1 MAVLNGCYA
10 SPFRYK
16 KRRKSV
22 EIQQTCL
29 PHLHCSNQA
38 VPSPRKNMKFSASAA
53 IFLALCLVY
62 VHADERHTPSYGG
75 NRPPSYRPPS
85 HHLKPHPPKPLH
97 PLPYHPKPQ
106 HPLPYH
112 PKPQH
117 PLPYHPKPQHPLPYR
132 PKPQRPTHYKPK
144 PQHPKPHRPSVHRPK
159 PQRPNRP
166 WVMKPQSDNTNIN
179 INRNKNSNEGIILAE
194 LFSQLIANEE
204 DPCLFGLGC
213 FEKKLKTKD
222 IVVEAK
228 ANSTQEEEAATTSDA
243 ADATTNDTEDA
254 TISDAE
260 EATTDDSEASLDQT
274 EQTEEEDAA
283 VVVESRQEGQVEED
297 DGMAMF

>member
-1 MAVLNGCYA
+1 
-10 SPFRYK
+10 
-16 KRRKSV
+16 
-22 EIQQTCL
+22 
-29 PHLHCSNQA
+29 
-38 VPSPRKNMKFSASAA
+38 MKFSASAA
-53 IFLALCLVY
+53 IFLAVCLVY
-62 VHADERHTPSYGG
+62 VHADERRTPSYGG
-75 NRPPSYRPPS
+75 NRPSSYRPPS
-85 HHLKPHPPKPLH
+85 QHLKPLPHKPLR
-97 PLPYHPKPQ
+97 PYHPKP
-106 HPLPYH
+106 H
-112 PKPQH
+112 H

-204 DPCLFGLGC
+204 DPCLFGLC

-228 ANSTQEEEAATTSDA
+228 ANSTQEEAATTSDA

-274 EQTEEEDAA
+274 EQNEQEDAA